1 MKVAMGESS
10 LYIYYRYPPWEVNDS
25 IYRETILSETYL
37 KCLARGRFPGK
48 RGFFG
53 GLYVLRKWGLEIF
66 WGKCLSEKV

>member
-25 IYRETILSETYL
+25 IYIETILSETYL

-53 GLYVLRKWGLEIF
+53 GGGGGGGFIF
-66 WGKCLSEKV
+66 